1 MAPRPVNTIPQPS
14 SVPFPPNYSPKL
26 QHSFLPEQTPQLSH
40 TCPCVA
46 PFPHPNCSLQGHQQT
61 LICQVLYP
69 LPGVNAFAALD
80 MVDLSLEI
88 HPHPMEFRDHLC
100 PWWLFAFLTIHAVL
114 LPSHKCGHVPGP
126 NLQPSPAPP
135 AHAFPP
141 CEISSTA
148 WSLGE
153 APCAPHVRP

>member
-1 MAPRPVNTIPQPS
+1 MAPRPVNTIPNQAQSLFLQTTPPS
-14 SVPFPPNYSPKL
+14 YNTPFSQNKHPN
-26 QHSFLPEQTPQLSH
+26 SH

-46 PFPHPNCSLQGHQQT
+46 SFPHPNCSLQGHQQT

-114 LPSHKCGHVPGP
+114 LPSHKCGHIPGP

-153 APCAPHVRP
+153 ALCAPHVRP